1 MRRLFSPAVRT
12 FSFWT
17 FSFRVFSFCAL
28 AFFFLLPI
36 SWVAA
41 EGFSSWDS
49 LPEETVVALR
59 IPDGQ
64 ALVEAMRETK
74 FGAVMLSEQRKA
86 AVIKV
91 LESDGDGDGDWAGFQ
106 KQLKEYGL
114 TAEDLLGL
122 LAGES
127 GYAVAM
133 KNAEGEAEG
142 KETHFAGLGWLE
154 PGEELA
160 SKFFEVIT
168 KVIDEQDEEH
178 PITRVDLTLADLSV
192 MQLQI
197 PSISTNYDEDYDL
210 SDDYDELSDEEQE
223 EALAVAKQKWAESG
237 VETVSYN
244 TVLIGQLGSRLLLAH
259 NYKPEDEETAA
270 ATAEQLSSLFS
281 QWIEA
286 HATGSEGFAS
296 RLTDEPG
303 TARVMGMEGLPTF
316 ELLGDVRPL
325 IQLLRNSAPSEEKA
339 EQVANVFGLDG
350 LGPFAMRST
359 VEGAEWRTHMSLAV
373 PTPRQGLMQLIEQQP
388 ISLDPPQWVPAS
400 VVRYFQWSFDLGKAY
415 EIIKETALR
424 EFPDKAAG
432 GFAMAEMQVQNFAQA
447 SLPELLSSLGNRHLV
462 MSFGLDSEQDAAE
475 GNDEGN
481 DDGEDDEENEEDDEV
496 SEPTERMAMVW
507 QVKDEELWS
516 RLLKAITP
524 FAGMATGVES
534 TEEQG
539 FSGWRMENESKEG
552 GLFLGKG
559 YLVLGVGSGVME
571 SVLSTLNNPPTG
583 EDALRGSQVFA
594 KANAM
599 IDLEPG
605 LGVQVTDGDRY
616 MTMLL
621 GVMRKQL
628 KQADKLADRL
638 GDDSN
643 RGSGLKLMLSLGRAI
658 LPSEKEIDGMMG
670 VIASRWEVNDDGV
683 FGSTVQEMP
692 GR

>member
-12 FSFWT
+12 FSFWA
-17 FSFRVFSFCAL
+17 FSFRIYSFRAL
-28 AFFFLLPI
+28 ALFFLWPI

-41 EGFSSWDS
+41 EEFSSWDS
-49 LPEETVVALR
+49 LPEETVIALR

-64 ALVEAMRETK
+64 ALVEVMRETK

-86 AVIKV
+86 AVVKV
-91 LESDGDGDGDWAGFQ
+91 LESGGDADWAGFQ
-106 KQLKEYGL
+106 TQLKEYGL
-114 TAEDLLGL
+114 TSEDLLGL

-133 KNAEGEAEG
+133 KNAEGEAE
-142 KETHFAGLGWLE
+142 KKNINFAGLGWLE

-160 SKFFEVIT
+160 TKIYEVIA

-178 PITRVDLTLADLSV
+178 AITRVDLTLADLPV
-192 MQLQI
+192 MQLQV
-197 PSISTNYDEDYDL
+197 PSISTQYDEDYEL
-210 SDDYDELSDEEQE
+210 SDDYSELSDEEQE
-223 EALAVAKQKWAESG
+223 EALDIAKQKWAESG

-244 TVLIGQLGSRLLLAH
+244 TVLIGQLGGRLLLAH

-281 QWIEA
+281 QWVEA

-339 EQVANVFGLDG
+339 EQVVRMFGLEG
-350 LGPFAMRST
+350 LGSFAMRST
-359 VEGAEWRTHMSLAV
+359 VEGAEWRTHMSLAA
-373 PTPRQGLMQLIEQQP
+373 PSPRQGLMQLIEQQP
-388 ISLDPPQWVPAS
+388 ISLDPPQWVPS
-400 VVRYFQWSFDLGKAY
+400 STVRYFQWSFDLGKAY
-415 EIIKETALR
+415 EIIKETVLR

-447 SLPELLSSLGNRHLV
+447 GLPEVLSSLGNRHLA
-462 MSFGLDSEQDAAE
+462 MSFGLDSEQEAAE
-475 GNDEGN
+475 GNG
-481 DDGEDDEENEEDDEV
+481 DDDDEDDDEV

-539 FSGWRMENESKEG
+539 FSGWRMKNEDKEG

-583 EDALRGSQVFA
+583 DDALRGSEVFA
-594 KANAM
+594 KANTM

-605 LGVQVTDGDRY
+605 LGGQVTDGDRY

-628 KQADKLADRL
+628 KQADKLVDRL

-643 RGSGLKLMLSLGRAI
+643 KGSGLQLMLSLGRAI